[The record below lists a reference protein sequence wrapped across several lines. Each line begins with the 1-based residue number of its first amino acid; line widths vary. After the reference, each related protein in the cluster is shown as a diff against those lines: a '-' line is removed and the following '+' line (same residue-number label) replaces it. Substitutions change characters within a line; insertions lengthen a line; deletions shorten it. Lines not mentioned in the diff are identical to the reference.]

1 MKLIYIADD
10 DKNICDLFSVH
21 LSGEGY
27 KTKVFYNG
35 EDLCNAFLE
44 TPSDLIVTD
53 VSMPK
58 LSGYELC
65 RKIREKSAVP
75 IIMVSANHEEID
87 RVLGL
92 ELGCDDYIAKPVS
105 LRELTVKIK
114 NIFRRIE
121 QVYKTETNVLTY
133 KDLSINKDAH
143 SATLCDRNIA
153 LTPKEFELLTLLVSN
168 ENKAFTREELIQI
181 VWEYDFEG
189 DTRQVDHVVK
199 RLRKKMIEHG
209 GECQIQTVWGIGYK
223 IGT

>member
-21 LSGEGY
+21 LSRENY
-27 KTKVFYNG
+27 ETEVFYNG
-35 EDLCNAFLE
+35 VELYERFLQK
-44 TPSDLIVTD
+44 PCDLIVTD

-58 LSGYELC
+58 LGGYELC
-65 RKIREKSAVP
+65 RKIREKSQIP

-92 ELGCDDYIAKPVS
+92 ELGCDDYIGKPVS

-114 NIFRRIE
+114 NIFRRISNTIE
-121 QVYKTETNVLTY
+121 ENHIVTY
-133 KDLSINKDAH
+133 KDLIIDKQAH
-143 SATLCDRNIA
+143 SVTLCEKK
-153 LTPKEFELLTLLVSN
+153 LPVTPKEFEVLTLLTSQA
-168 ENKAFTREELIQI
+168 NKAFTREELIQI

-189 DTRQVDHVVK
+189 DTRQVDHVIK
-199 RLRKKMIEHG
+199 RLRKKMIENG
-209 GECQIQTVWGIGYK
+209 GECQIQTVWGVGYK